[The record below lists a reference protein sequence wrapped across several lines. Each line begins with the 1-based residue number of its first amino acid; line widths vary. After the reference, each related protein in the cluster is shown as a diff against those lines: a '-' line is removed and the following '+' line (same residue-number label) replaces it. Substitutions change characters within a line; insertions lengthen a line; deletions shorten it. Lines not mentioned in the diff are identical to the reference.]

1 MGLVRDSRGQGGVS
15 DPRGQGV
22 FPFSFVRGEAM
33 AIGAEAV
40 SLFSWVW
47 SVTREGRE
55 VFRIR
60 EGRACFHFPLCVVR
74 LWPSGS
80 RL

>member
-1 MGLVRDSRGQGGVS
+1 MGLVR

-22 FPFSFVRGEAM
+22 FPLSFVCGEAM

-55 VFRIR
+55 VFWIR
-60 EGRACFHFPLCVVR
+60 EDKACSHFPLCVVR
-74 LWPSGS
+74 LWPSGP